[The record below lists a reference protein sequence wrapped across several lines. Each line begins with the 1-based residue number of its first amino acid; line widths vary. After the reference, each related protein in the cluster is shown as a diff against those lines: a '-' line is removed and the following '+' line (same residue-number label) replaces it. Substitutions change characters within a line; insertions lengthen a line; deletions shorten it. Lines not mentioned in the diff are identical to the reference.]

1 MADAVV
7 VEGGG
12 PPEGTSSNLV
22 STVTLGLEEE
32 LQYDRSSRVTALP
45 AHIFQ
50 DMILGS
56 LLINYG
62 ITATYDASSIIAIE
76 KEVPHSCLQ

>member
-7 VEGGG
+7 VVVAEGGGG

-32 LQYDRSSRVTALP
+32 LQYDTSRSS
-45 AHIFQ
+45 Q
-50 DMILGS
+50 
-56 LLINYG
+56 
-62 ITATYDASSIIAIE
+62 
-76 KEVPHSCLQ
+76 